1 MKNYF
6 NGIYLAIAIA
16 LALASGAQGAFLYSE
31 DFRSD
36 SVDGWVFEGA
46 DGSTAPALTYD
57 EDIAGLKNQNQID
70 RYEGGWLRLAENETN
85 LSTMAFYDTAFDI
98 SQSDVTASFTWS
110 AYNGDGDD
118 GFTFFF
124 SDADST
130 PTIGSGDLGYASDG
144 VSSGLA
150 GGFLGI
156 GFDSGSDINL
166 NDNTINIYGP
176 GDGTSGYALLT
187 QIQLDPVNQPI
198 AFPDRKKRTIQHS
211 DYYRRATITLTA
223 DNQLSVQVQFDPQLD
238 PQTLIENFDLNEA
251 LNGITR
257 PDEVLVGFTA
267 ASGAGSQYAEVR
279 DFIIEGIN
287 NGTVPVIPEP
297 STVAITTLAFLGIG
311 AAQFSVLRARR
322 QKEDEEPSDLESEN
336 QRQ

>member
-1 MKNYF
+1 MKNYL
-6 NGIYLAIAIA
+6 NGFCIAGASLIA
-16 LALASGAQGAFLYSE
+16 LTTGVQGAFLYSE

-36 SVDGWVFEGA
+36 SADGWVFEGA
-46 DGSTAPALTYD
+46 NGSTAPDLTYN

-70 RYEGGWLRLAENETN
+70 QYEGGWLRLAENETN

-98 SQSDVTASFTWS
+98 SQSDVTTSFTWS

-144 VSSGLA
+144 VNGGLS

-187 QIQLDPVNQPI
+187 QIQLDPENQPI

-211 DYYRRATITLTA
+211 DYFRRATITLTA
-223 DNQLSVQVQFDPQLD
+223 DNQLTVQVQFDPQLD
-238 PQTLIENFDLNEA
+238 PQTLIENFDLNAA
-251 LNGITR
+251 LNGIIR
-257 PDEVLVGFTA
+257 PNEVLVGFTA
-267 ASGAGSQYAEVR
+267 ASGEGSQYAEVR

-297 STVAITTLAFLGIG
+297 STVAITALAFLGIG
-311 AAQFSVLRARR
+311 AAQFSFFRARR
-322 QKEDEEPSDLESEN
+322 QKEQDDVTELESET
-336 QRQ
+336 QDL